1 MRGFSIHLG
10 RHSALAEQ
18 RPLRLIDIFR
28 HSGGVAIWTGP
39 VGLIVYSR

>member
-18 RPLRLIDIFR
+18 RPLRLFDVFR
-28 HSGGVAIWTGP
+28 HSEGVAVWAGP
-39 VGLIVYSR
+39 VGLIVYAR